1 MSSVDGLSMPRRLW
15 AVAVISMGVMLSVID
30 GVLFN
35 VALPTMARDLDVSPA
50 FTIVLVNAHQVA
62 VTVFLLPLS
71 AVGDLLGYR
80 RVFLTGMLLLFAGSV
95 AGLFTDSFG
104 TLALVRVVQG
114 IGSASLMAVG
124 SALVRSVY
132 PARLLG
138 RGIGLNSMVVAA
150 SASVGPT
157 LAGLVLKFGSWHW
170 LFALSMPFCVLAFF
184 WGRAVLP
191 DNRRNAGRF
200 DVRDALLNALT
211 VGCVMVAVTGLS
223 QGRLPLLFGAG
234 LLAAGLTIGVVFVR
248 RQLRQE
254 RPLLPL
260 DLLRHPLIGLSALTS
275 LTSFI
280 GQMLALVCLPFY
292 LQISLGYDATRTG
305 LLMAAWPLSVMAMA
319 PVWGYVADRYPAG
332 LVGLLGLVV
341 AASGLVVLATLGSS
355 GSLYV
360 LGTCLAVCGLGYGLF
375 QIPNTRTIVESSP
388 RSRSGATGGL
398 IATSRMTG
406 QMLGT
411 VLLAFIFNMTAHR
424 SEETALWVAAMLT
437 LLAAGISSL
446 RLFIR
451 VPAGPDADLSL
462 LKTTKETD
470 NDL

>member
-1 MSSVDGLSMPRRLW
+1 
-15 AVAVISMGVMLSVID
+15 
-30 GVLFN
+30 
-35 VALPTMARDLDVSPA
+35 
-50 FTIVLVNAHQVA
+50 
-62 VTVFLLPLS
+62 
-71 AVGDLLGYR
+71 
-80 RVFLTGMLLLFAGSV
+80 
-95 AGLFTDSFG
+95 
-104 TLALVRVVQG
+104 
-114 IGSASLMAVG
+114 
-124 SALVRSVY
+124 
-132 PARLLG
+132 
-138 RGIGLNSMVVAA
+138 
-150 SASVGPT
+150 
-157 LAGLVLKFGSWHW
+157 
-170 LFALSMPFCVLAFF
+170 
-184 WGRAVLP
+184 
-191 DNRRNAGRF
+191 
-200 DVRDALLNALT
+200 ALLNALT

-234 LLAAGLTIGVVFVR
+234 LLAAGLTIGVAFVR